1 MTQLERQIRTA
12 QYRLWVNRWLYG
24 VSWFVAVAAGI
35 FGLVVLIQRLYDLP
49 MPLHWIGMGLATGA
63 IGGATAWMVARRED
77 ATFAAVT
84 LDEAAGLRE
93 RLSSGQYCAGAADP
107 FARAVVA
114 DAERAS
120 GSLSA
125 RQHIHLRMPQA
136 FGWSAASIILAAL
149 MFLVSPGLLRSSEAT
164 EADEQIA
171 QLEQTKVA
179 VKRKM
184 DAVRKMAE
192 ANPALQ
198 DLKEELG
205 VRDVVAGGK
214 LQRPADIR
222 HEAIKKIDKL
232 ADAVKQK
239 RKSSKYEATKEM
251 RKMLRGIKVPQSA
264 NAPTQKLTKAL
275 AKGDFKTAKEEIK
288 ALREQ
293 LATLKS
299 EEDRELVTKI
309 SKQLDDIAKQL
320 EKLAKDEKLAE
331 KLQQAGI
338 KKEDLERLLQN
349 LKKEDLDQLKKQL
362 EEKGMSQQQIDKLV
376 KQLQRRQQAGSM
388 AKKLAQA
395 MKQGCQCSN
404 PGQMGEA
411 LAGLSVAA
419 DQLSDLELLE
429 QEMSQLDSALADLQN
444 TRDGLDRPCPF
455 CKGRGCGRCQ
465 GNKPGAGMG
474 RLGQGRGGLAPEE
487 QTPVGFKTERGK
499 VHTGKG
505 AIIGQFLFDGEQVKG
520 DVTSNFTDVVLAA
533 EHDASDRIN
542 RNRIPRQY
550 HKAVKTYF
558 STVQR
563 SIKDVKFSEP
573 KAVIDGNSADES
585 IEQTRKDADKD

>member
-12 QYRLWVNRWLYG
+12 QYRLWVNSWLYA

-35 FGLVVLIQRLYDLP
+35 FALVVLIQRLYDLP
-49 MPLHWIGMGLATGA
+49 MPLHWIGVGLAAGA
-63 IGGATAWMVARRED
+63 MVGATAWMVARRED
-77 ATFAAVT
+77 AAFAAVT

-93 RLSSGQYCAGAADP
+93 RLSSGQYCAGAADL

-114 DAERAS
+114 DAERVS

-125 RQHIHLRMPQA
+125 RQHIRLKMPQT

-164 EADEQIA
+164 EADEQTA

-205 VRDVVAGGK
+205 VRDVVGGK

-251 RKMLRGIKVPQSA
+251 RKMLRGIKVPRSA

-309 SKQLDDIAKQL
+309 SKQLEDIAKQL
-320 EKLAKDEKLAE
+320 EELSKDEKLAE
-331 KLQQAGI
+331 KLQQAEI

-362 EEKGMSQQQIDKLV
+362 EKKGMSQQQIDKLV

-404 PGQMGEA
+404 PGQMGNA

-444 TRDGLDRPCPF
+444 TRDGLDRPCPA
-455 CKGRGCGRCQ
+455 CGGRGCGRCQ
-465 GNKPGAGMG
+465 GNRPGAGMG

-487 QTPVGFKTERGK
+487 QTSVGFKTERGK

-520 DVTSNFTDVVLAA
+520 DVTSEFTDVVMAA

-558 STVQR
+558 SSVQR

-573 KAVIDGNSADES
+573 KAATDADIADES